1 MQVSDCVDTA
11 LTRARKARFP
21 SPCSEAVDF

>member
-21 SPCSEAVDF
+21 SPWTEAVEF